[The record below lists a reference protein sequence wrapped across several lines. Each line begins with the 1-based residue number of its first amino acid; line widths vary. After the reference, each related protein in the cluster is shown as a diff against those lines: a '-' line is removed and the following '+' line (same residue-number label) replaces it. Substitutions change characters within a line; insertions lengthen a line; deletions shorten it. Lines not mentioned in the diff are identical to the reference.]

1 MINDLGVDPNEWFD
15 DRFVNPLDSMPIA
28 TNDRFD
34 MYGSS
39 DADYAFMKAQVERK
53 DPPAELMEIPTSV
66 TNPKPPEKKKE
77 NKTPHHIAYE
87 IATAKYNPFSVGGS
101 ESIHDFEGGSENHV
115 K

>member
-1 MINDLGVDPNEWFD
+1 MSLLNDMGVDPYEWFD
-15 DRFVNPLDSMPIA
+15 NPLDSMPIA

-39 DADYAFMKAQVERK
+39 DADYAFMKAQVQRK
-53 DPPAELMEIPTSV
+53 DPPPEFLEIPTSV
-66 TNPKPPEKKKE
+66 TNPKPPEKKE
-77 NKTPHHIAYE
+77 EVKTSHHIAYE

>member
-1 MINDLGVDPNEWFD
+1 MSVLNDMGIDPYEWFD
-15 DRFVNPLDSMPIA
+15 NPLDSMPIA

-39 DADYAFMKAQVERK
+39 DADYAYMKAQVKRK
-53 DPPAELMEIPTSV
+53 DPPPELLEVPTSV
-66 TNPKPPEKKKE
+66 TNPKPPEKKE
-77 NKTPHHIAYE
+77 EVKTPHHIAYE